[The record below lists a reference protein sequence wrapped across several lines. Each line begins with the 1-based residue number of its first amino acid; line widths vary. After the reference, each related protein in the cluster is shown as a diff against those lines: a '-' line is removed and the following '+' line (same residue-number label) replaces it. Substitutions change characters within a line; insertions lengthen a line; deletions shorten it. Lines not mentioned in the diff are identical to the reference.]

1 MVFEKQ
7 KELISMLSNWKQNIG
22 FVKGVLAKTEGKEIA
37 EAIAILDELSNQIES
52 HITDQ
57 IGIVSLDG

>member
-22 FVKGVLAKTEGKEIA
+22 FVKGVLAKTVGKETA
-37 EAIAILDELSNQIES
+37 EAIAILDELSNQIEI

>member
-1 MVFEKQ
+1 MVFEEQ

-22 FVKGVLAKTEGKEIA
+22 FVKGVLAKMEGKEIA
-37 EAIAILDELSNQIES
+37 EAIATLDELSSQIES

-57 IGIVSLDG
+57 IGIAALDG